1 MTIIDYAQ
9 IHRYSLSKA
18 NLKAKVVLTFT
29 KIRILCREVTC
40 VIFILL
46 KKEGEIV
53 EKKVLVFVGTRPEA
67 IKMAPVYKEL
77 KLRKGFNPILV
88 SSGQHKEMLAQAL
101 TSFDLAPDI
110 DLKVMTSG
118 QSLSGMSARLF
129 EAIDG
134 LLEKEEPDC
143 ILVQGDTT
151 TVQVASLVA
160 FYRRI
165 PVGHVEAGLRSH
177 NIYSPFPEELNR
189 KITGL
194 VATWHFAPT
203 SLSKNNLLS
212 EGIPEDKILV
222 SGNTVIDSLKW
233 MCAKLEKEPPKLP
246 LEIEDA
252 ISQNRRII
260 LVTAHRRES
269 FGDGF
274 EHICAAIEKLSAA
287 FPEDRIVYPLHLNP
301 NVRKVVFAH
310 LNNHK
315 GIILIDPL
323 DYETFVYLVNKS
335 YLVLTD
341 SGGIQE
347 EAPSLGKPVLVMR
360 DVTERPEG
368 VEAGVNLL
376 VGTDASRIFST
387 ANKFLVDLKE
397 HARIVAIPSPFGDG
411 TASKQIVNFLEK
423 HIRS

>member
-1 MTIIDYAQ
+1 M
-9 IHRYSLSKA
+9 
-18 NLKAKVVLTFT
+18 
-29 KIRILCREVTC
+29 
-40 VIFILL
+40 
-46 KKEGEIV
+46 

-203 SLSKNNLLS
+203 SLSK
-212 EGIPEDKILV
+212 K
-222 SGNTVIDSLKW
+222 
-233 MCAKLEKEPPKLP
+233 
-246 LEIEDA
+246 
-252 ISQNRRII
+252 
-260 LVTAHRRES
+260 
-269 FGDGF
+269 
-274 EHICAAIEKLSAA
+274 
-287 FPEDRIVYPLHLNP
+287 
-301 NVRKVVFAH
+301 
-310 LNNHK
+310 
-315 GIILIDPL
+315 
-323 DYETFVYLVNKS
+323 
-335 YLVLTD
+335 
-341 SGGIQE
+341 
-347 EAPSLGKPVLVMR
+347 
-360 DVTERPEG
+360 
-368 VEAGVNLL
+368 
-376 VGTDASRIFST
+376 
-387 ANKFLVDLKE
+387 
-397 HARIVAIPSPFGDG
+397 
-411 TASKQIVNFLEK
+411 
-423 HIRS
+423 